1 MKMSKQFWLSLLTVT
16 TGLSLTSV
24 AIAGAHSRVNME
36 RSSITN
42 HVFVTQAVEGEFG
55 KYKVNGDDLDETQ
68 TWKGYGIRTGVGM
81 EIMKFVQFSAGHT
94 FLNMREK
101 GNGLE
106 NMRGSRLNGETK
118 VIFYSPVGNLEGAF
132 GLTGLRMD
140 YQKLLDSAEFYG
152 SGYYYS
158 LGINYFVAPSLSFFG
173 NARVNNENM
182 VKNSGAAQSDQL
194 KVDTTSMGAG
204 FTLWL

>member
-1 MKMSKQFWLSLLTVT
+1 MKQQFWTKVLTLVFLT
-16 TGLSLTSV
+16 TGTTSLF
-24 AIAGAHSRVNME
+24 AGAHSRVNME

-42 HVFVTQAVEGEFG
+42 HAFVTQAVEGEYGRF
-55 KYKVNGDDLDETQ
+55 KVNGDNVDETQ

-106 NMRGSRLNGETK
+106 NLRGSRFYGETK
-118 VIFYSPVGNLEGAF
+118 AIFYSPVGNLEGAM
-132 GLTGLRMD
+132 GVTGLRMD
-140 YQKLLDSAEFYG
+140 YQKILDTAEFYG

-158 LGINYFVAPSLSFFG
+158 IGLNYFVTSTLSFFG
-173 NARVNNENM
+173 NARMAQENM
-182 VKNSGAAQSDQL
+182 VKNSGNAVNDQL
-194 KVDTTSMGAG
+194 KTDTTSVGGG